1 MVRCH
6 SHVVVVVVAAVV
18 VVVVVVFKSML
29 LSEQKPR
36 PFLEMLVEVTWL
48 TGRFELN
55 QRSD

>member
-6 SHVVVVVVAAVV
+6 SHVVVVVAA

>member
-6 SHVVVVVVAAVV
+6 SHVVVVVVAA